1 VQALPFAGTP
11 VQYSVSANPPGNTY
25 YFGPND
31 TLYVRDSDTGN
42 LIARLENLSN
52 HNYGCTQVYVD
63 RAGTG
68 ATNFI
73 DANPANAATDK
84 SLRII
89 PANNNPTG
97 NYRIRLYFSNAEIAG
112 WEAATGKSFT
122 TDMQI
127 VKYPGAIASASN
139 PSLVSY
145 ASSLQRGNYGSAD
158 RWIEG
163 AFFNGFS
170 GFAGQGGGFGPLPVE
185 LLSVQAQ
192 WADNRRVTV
201 HWEVVDDTHISEY
214 WIERSIKDSQG
225 FVRVAGRRAGKAASR
240 SAHGKVYEATDDVGN
255 MPAGETPYYRLGM
268 KTTDGKLSYSAAVT
282 PGARAFD
289 FAVYPTVVSGNVTI
303 ELPYLSESVHIQCI
317 DVHGRSFDIEQ
328 VSLSGEGMRI
338 TSSMEQLPAGVYV
351 LQLRYSNGQVLQ
363 KKIVKR

>member
-1 VQALPFAGTP
+1 
-11 VQYSVSANPPGNTY
+11 
-25 YFGPND
+25 
-31 TLYVRDSDTGN
+31 
-42 LIARLENLSN
+42 
-52 HNYGCTQVYVD
+52 
-63 RAGTG
+63 
-68 ATNFI
+68 
-73 DANPANAATDK
+73 
-84 SLRII
+84 
-89 PANNNPTG
+89 
-97 NYRIRLYFSNAEIAG
+97 
-112 WEAATGKSFT
+112 
-122 TDMQI
+122 MQI

-145 ASSLQRGNYGSAD
+145 ASSLQRGNYGFAD

-163 AFFNGFS
+163 TFFNGFS

-214 WIERSIKDSQG
+214 CSIKDSQG